1 MIGQTLKHYKI
12 ESVLGKGGMGIVY
25 RALDTKLQRP
35 VALKLLKPEL
45 VSNADRKARF
55 LREARS
61 AAAVSHPSIAQVYDI
76 DEDDGTTFIAMEY
89 VDGRTVNRLVAD
101 GELDLLGAVEIA
113 LQVAEGLA
121 KAHEANI
128 IHRDIKSDNIMVTRE
143 GHAKLLDF
151 GLAKLLESVPE
162 DAGTDTGGPVPPG
175 RTLTIGQ
182 AQTIAGAV
190 MGTVNYM
197 SPEQARG
204 QDLDP
209 RSDIFSLGVVLYEM
223 ATGELPFKGDT
234 FLDTMHSIAYE
245 EPKAVTVVRK
255 NLPPQLHQ
263 IVFRCLRKRR
273 ENRYPD
279 ARTLAADLKHLK
291 HDIESGA
298 KLSLPPGQRLQGWL
312 EGLPTALPFGRNGMI
327 ILAVAVVAAVVL
339 IFTKIQWG
347 NMIGSGIM
355 ALVAYR
361 IVRNRKRRML
371 QGFTRKV
378 SALPEVKAVIIKG
391 DQVTVVMDKARA
403 KTYIRITS
411 LIDGINKKLFLG
423 KPVAGTIKDD
433 LGEREFQ
440 NMLRDTGIVYARD
453 DVMLESGFKAEGK
466 HAGPEKGSNSRT

>member
-1 MIGQTLKHYKI
+1 MIGRTLKQYTI

-25 RALDTKLQRP
+25 RAQDTKLHRP

-45 VSNADRKARF
+45 VSNEDRRVRF
-55 LREARS
+55 LREART

-76 DEDDGTTFIAMEY
+76 DEDDGITFIAMEY
-89 VDGRTVNRLVAD
+89 VDGRTVKRLAAD

-151 GLAKLLESVPE
+151 GLAKLLEAGSGEAEKDTFGTVPL
-162 DAGTDTGGPVPPG
+162 PQ
-175 RTLTIGQ
+175 TLTMGQ
-182 AQTIAGAV
+182 AHTIAGAV
-190 MGTVNYM
+190 LGTVNYM

-223 ATGELPFKGDT
+223 AAGELPFKGDT

-245 EPKAVTVVRK
+245 EPRAVTIVRK

-263 IVFRCLRKRR
+263 IVSRCLRKRR
-273 ENRYPD
+273 EDRYQD
-279 ARTLAADLKHLK
+279 ARALAADLKRLK
-291 HDIESGA
+291 HDIESGTR
-298 KLSLPPGQRLQGWL
+298 LSLPPGQRLRGWL
-312 EGLPTALPFGRNGMI
+312 EGLPAALPFGKNGMI
-327 ILAVAVVAAVVL
+327 VLAVAVVAAVIL
-339 IFTKIQWG
+339 IFTRIQWG
-347 NMIGSGIM
+347 GLMSYGIM
-355 ALVAYR
+355 ALIVYR

-371 QGFTRKV
+371 QGFTKKV
-378 SALPEVKAVIIKG
+378 SAFPEVKAVIIKG
-391 DQVTVVMDKARA
+391 EAVTVVMDKGPA

-411 LIDGINKKLFLG
+411 LIDGINRKLFLG
-423 KPVAGTIKDD
+423 KPVTASIKDD

-453 DVMLESGFKAEGK
+453 DMMFESPG
-466 HAGPEKGSNSRT
+466 EKR

>member
-1 MIGQTLKHYKI
+1 MIGRTLKQYKI

-25 RALDTKLQRP
+25 RAQDTRLQRP

-45 VSNADRKARF
+45 VSNADRRARF

-76 DEDDGTTFIAMEY
+76 DEDDGTTFIAMEF
-89 VDGRTVNRLVAD
+89 VDGRTVNRLIAD

-151 GLAKLLESVPE
+151 GLAKLLESGPE
-162 DAGTDTGGPVPPG
+162 DTGKDTEGAIPPG
-175 RTLTIGQ
+175 RTMTIGQ

-245 EPKAVTVVRK
+245 EPKAVTIVRK

-273 ENRYPD
+273 QDRYPD

-298 KLSLPPGQRLQGWL
+298 KLSLPPGQRLRGWL
-312 EGLPTALPFGRNGMI
+312 ERLPTALPFGRNGMI
-327 ILAVAVVAAVVL
+327 ILAVAVVVAVIL
-339 IFTKIQWG
+339 IFTRIQWG
-347 NMIGSGIM
+347 NMIGTGIM

-361 IVRNRKRRML
+361 IVRNRKLRML
-371 QGFTRKV
+371 QGFTKKV

-391 DQVTVVMDKARA
+391 DQVTVIMDKARA

-411 LIDGINKKLFLG
+411 LIDAINKKLFLG

-433 LGEREFQ
+433 LGEQEFQ

-453 DVMLESGFKAEGK
+453 DIMLESGFNAEGK
-466 HAGPEKGSNSRT
+466 HAGPRTGSNSRT

>member
-1 MIGQTLKHYKI
+1 MNPAGKDERMIGQTLKHYKV
-12 ESVLGKGGMGIVY
+12 ESLLGKGGMGIVY
-25 RALDTKLQRP
+25 RALDTRLQRP
-35 VALKLLKPEL
+35 VALKLLKPDL

-76 DEDDGTTFIAMEY
+76 DEEDGRTFIAMEY
-89 VDGRTVNRLVAD
+89 VDGRSVTRLIAD

-128 IHRDIKSDNIMVTRE
+128 VHRDIKSDNIMVTRE

-151 GLAKLLESVPE
+151 GLAKLLESSPE
-162 DAGTDTGGPVPPG
+162 DAAKDTGAAGLPG

-204 QDLDP
+204 QDLDQ

-234 FLDTMHSIAYE
+234 FVDTMHSIAYE
-245 EPKAVTVVRK
+245 EPKAVTIVRK
-255 NLPPQLHQ
+255 NLPLQLHQ

-273 ENRYPD
+273 EDRYPD

-291 HDIESGA
+291 HDIESGTR
-298 KLSLPPGQRLQGWL
+298 LSLPPGQRLRSWL
-312 EGLPTALPFGRNGMI
+312 AGLRASLPFGRTGMI
-327 ILAVAVVAAVVL
+327 ILALAVVAALVL
-339 IFTKIQWG
+339 IFTAIQWG
-347 NMIGSGIM
+347 DMIGIGIM
-355 ALVAYR
+355 ALIVYR

-371 QGFTRKV
+371 QGFTKKV
-378 SALPEVKAVIIKG
+378 SALPEVRAVIIKG
-391 DQVTVVMDKARA
+391 DAVTVVMDKAQA

-411 LIDGINKKLFLG
+411 LIDEINKRLFLG
-423 KPVAGTIKDD
+423 RPVTGTIIDD
-433 LGEREFQ
+433 LDEREFQ
-440 NMLRDTGIVYARD
+440 KIVRDTGIVYARD
-453 DVMLESGFKAEGK
+453 DVILEASGKNK
-466 HAGPEKGSNSRT
+466 